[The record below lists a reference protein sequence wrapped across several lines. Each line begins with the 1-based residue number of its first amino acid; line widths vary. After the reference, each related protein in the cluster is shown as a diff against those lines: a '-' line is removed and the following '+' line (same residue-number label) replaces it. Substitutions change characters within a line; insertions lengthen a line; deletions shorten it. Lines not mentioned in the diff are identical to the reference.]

1 MSTTSFPS
9 PRPLAGR
16 RIRPG
21 DIFLR
26 TLTLLAALSVVVLV
40 VALVWEVG
48 NLAWPAIQKFGAA
61 FITNSTWN
69 PVTSK
74 FGARDFILGTL
85 ISSVGALVIAAP
97 LGVAI
102 ADLPQPVRAPLGA
115 PHAGHARSRCWPPS
129 RAWPSAF
136 GASSSS
142 GPGWRAHLEPWLNHW
157 LGFLPIFSGQPSPL
171 GMLPAIL
178 ILTLMIL
185 PIVSSVS
192 REIISSAPREL
203 SDGSLALG
211 STRWEAIRG
220 VLLPYARPGIVA
232 ASILGLAR
240 AFGEAIAVTQVIGGA
255 TAVSRSL
262 FAPSDTLASRIA
274 SQYQGAATDTQV
286 ASIAYLAVI
295 LLVISLLVNTAARLI
310 IYVSARRMGT
320 GR

>member
-1 MSTTSFPS
+1 MSSTPFPS

-26 TLTLLAALSVVVLV
+26 ALTLLAALSVVALV

-85 ISSVGALVIAAP
+85 VSSVGALVIAAP

-102 ADLPQPVRAPLGA
+102 AIYLNQYAPRWVRHTLGTLIEMLA
-115 PHAGHARSRCWPPS
+115 AIPS
-129 RAWPSAF
+129 VALGLWGILVLGPWV
-136 GASSSS
+136 ASS
-142 GPGWRAHLEPWLNHW
+142 LEPWLNHW